1 MTFLPTILV
10 IGIGATIGASMRYYL
25 SLWSVQIWGNSFAY
39 GTLLANVIGSF
50 IAGILL
56 VIILE
61 KVLLSET
68 YRLLLLVGLCG
79 SLTTFSAVSIETL
92 QLIQAQ
98 NYLQASIN
106 VALNVA
112 LSLSAVFVGLVLTR
126 QLF

>member
-126 QLF
+126 QLL